1 MKTLRFLLL
10 LGVGAVVAAVISD
23 YIDTRDANLRVRVV
37 EPDTIPSN
45 LNTQSGRW
53 SWSQSSGSERAIEIT
68 AGGLRQSNE
77 SSVLDLKDVELKIL
91 HESRGT
97 YDLVETPA
105 GVFDTSKERLYS
117 DDEVT
122 ITLGIPNGADPRT
135 SAPTRIRTS
144 GVTFE
149 SKTGVCA
156 TERYAEYE
164 FNGGRGHSTG
174 AYYDPA
180 QRFFRMESGV
190 FLERF
195 GQNGHPAAQVRADGL
210 VYYEDAQRIEFEGN
224 VVVERGPETLKA
236 TRATVQLEEGL
247 ARRIEASETE
257 GLTRQ
262 EARTVQYSSRQLD
275 VMLNEAQ
282 ALQKVSAIGAAK
294 LESRSATSR
303 IEAWGDRIDL
313 DYEPRPESTESL
325 LRMVHLRDQ
334 ARVEEHPAATRGGG
348 MRRLQ
353 ADWIELRMAENGSDL
368 QALST
373 LTRGRL
379 DLEPQTGVG
388 KKEAVRRRLEAD
400 RIQGLYGQGNHI
412 EQLNATGNVEVES
425 SSIDD
430 SGAAAP
436 PLRTWSEHFEGSF
449 DPETGQA
456 QQMKQWADFRFQRG
470 DREGRA
476 GEALFQ
482 TASNEVE
489 LSVAAEVW
497 DPTGT
502 VRADRILLDENTGD
516 YTARGGA
523 SSSFTEGR
531 TEKSSEKDS
540 GGLFAAGQP
549 VFATAEEIASVG
561 KTGLLTLG
569 GEARLWQ
576 EQDRLEADRIQIDR
590 ASKILK
596 ADGHVVNYLTE
607 QASASSGSRARPGS
621 GLVRISSSSLDYNE
635 QNKLM
640 VYVGSAELRRTDLT
654 VSSDRLEGYLS
665 ADNEAGTQGRLK
677 KAFAA
682 GNVRIVENKSSAPRQ
697 GTGQEGEYYPNQ
709 SKVILTGEPAVVQ
722 DGSRGRTE
730 GTQLTYYL
738 DDDRLLVQGS
748 EAEPART
755 LRRKGP

>member
-10 LGVGAVVAAVISD
+10 LGIGAMVAAVISD
-23 YIDTRDANLRVRVV
+23 YIETWDANLRVRVV

-53 SWSQSSGSERAIEIT
+53 SWSQSSGSQRAIEIS
-68 AGGLRQSNE
+68 AAGLRQSNE
-77 SSVLDLKDVELKIL
+77 SSVLDLEDVELKIL
-91 HESRGT
+91 HENRGT
-97 YDLVETPA
+97 YDLIETPA
-105 GVFDTSKERLYS
+105 GVFDTLKEQLYS
-117 DDEVT
+117 DAEVS
-122 ITLGIPNGADPRT
+122 ITLGIPNGASPREA
-135 SAPTRIRTS
+135 APTRIRTS
-144 GVTFE
+144 GVTFQ
-149 SKTGVCA
+149 SKTGVCV

-195 GQNGHPAAQVRADGL
+195 GQNGHPPTQVHADGL

-224 VVVERGPETLKA
+224 VVVKRGREELKA
-236 TRATVQLEEGL
+236 ARAVVQLEEGL
-247 ARRIEASETE
+247 ARRIEAWETE
-257 GLTRQ
+257 GVNRQ

-275 VMLNEAQ
+275 VMLDEAQ
-282 ALQKVSAIGAAK
+282 ALKKVSAIGAAK
-294 LESRSATSR
+294 LESRSPTSR

-313 DYEPRPESTESL
+313 NYEPRPGSTESL
-325 LRMVHLRDQ
+325 LRTIHLRDQ
-334 ARVEEHPAATRGGG
+334 ARVEERPAASRGVAL
-348 MRRLQ
+348 RRLQ

-373 LTRGRL
+373 LSRGRL
-379 DLEPQTGVG
+379 DLEPGTKAG
-388 KKEAVRRRLEAD
+388 VRRRLEAD
-400 RIQGLYGQGNHI
+400 RIQGLYGQDNRI
-412 EQLNATGNVEVES
+412 EQLRATGKVEVES

-436 PLRTWSEHFEGSF
+436 PLRTWSENFEGNF

-456 QQMKQWADFRFQRG
+456 RQMKQWTDFRFRRG
-470 DREGRA
+470 AREGRA
-476 GEALFQ
+476 GEALFR
-482 TASNEVE
+482 TADNEVE

-497 DPTGT
+497 DPSGT
-502 VRADRILLDENTGD
+502 VRADRIVLDENTGD

-531 TEKSSEKDS
+531 AEKAPEKDS

-561 KTGLLTLG
+561 ETSLLTLS

-576 EQDRLEADRIQIDR
+576 GQDRLEADRIRIDR
-590 ASKILK
+590 AAKTLK

-607 QASASSGSRARPGS
+607 QASASSASRARPGS

-635 QNKLM
+635 KNKLM
-640 VYVGSAELRRTDLT
+640 VYVGSAQLRRTNLT
-654 VSSDRLEGYLS
+654 VSSDRLEGHLS
-665 ADNEAGTQGRLK
+665 ADNGAGSQGRLK

-682 GNVRIVENKSSAPRQ
+682 GNVRIVENKGSDARR
-697 GTGQEGEYYPNQ
+697 GVGQEGEYYPNE
-709 SKVILTGEPAVVQ
+709 SKVILTGEPASVQ

-730 GTQLTYYL
+730 GKQLTYYL